1 MKTSRW
7 NRYDKKSGL
16 WIPTSKPLYTFWFKY
31 LQHAER
37 DTTRTVDWTKYDGWG
52 GAETVLNTKFDA
64 WWKTH
69 WKDLFGYELDK
80 TEPKYPLSTT
90 KPQLDGIKYSLLVYE
105 LRKEN
110 PSVEYWELAKEIA
123 AKEYPRRRDKG
134 KRDPNFKPEHWSFNI
149 ARPSVGRE
157 IWKRDKREFGEKK
170 RVLSSR
176 MGRYLKSAETHL
188 DNVCKGIFP

>member
-1 MKTSRW
+1 M
-7 NRYDKKSGL
+7 
-16 WIPTSKPLYTFWFKY
+16 
-31 LQHAER
+31 
-37 DTTRTVDWTKYDGWG
+37 DWTKYDGWG

-110 PSVEYWELAKEIA
+110 PSVGYWELAKEIV

-134 KRDPNFKPEHWSFNI
+134 KRDPNFKPEQWSFNI
-149 ARPSVGRE
+149 ARPAVGRE
-157 IWKRDKREFGEKK
+157 LWRKDKRDFGEQK

-176 MGRYLKSAETHL
+176 MGRYQKSAAKHL
-188 DNVCKGIFP
+188 DNVCRGVFP

>member
-16 WIPTSKPLYTFWFKY
+16 WIPSSKPIYTFWFKY

-52 GAETVLNTKFDA
+52 GADTILNIKFDA

-80 TEPKYPLSTT
+80 TEPKHPLSTT

-105 LRKEN
+105 LRKDN
-110 PSVEYWELAKEIA
+110 PSV
-123 AKEYPRRRDKG
+123 G
-134 KRDPNFKPEHWSFNI
+134 
-149 ARPSVGRE
+149 
-157 IWKRDKREFGEKK
+157 
-170 RVLSSR
+170 
-176 MGRYLKSAETHL
+176 
-188 DNVCKGIFP
+188 